1 MMKKLIAILDDEA
14 ERRAAMHSALGK
26 HLPNVEVIFFDNA
39 PDMIEWLPEG
49 LETVRLLSLDHDL
62 GSIRDRGGERFD
74 PGIGRDV
81 VDVLEQR
88 EPCCPV
94 IIHSSN
100 GPAADGMLYALQ
112 FAGWGAERE
121 YPHNDLAWI
130 ETHWIER
137 VTAKYSESG

>member
-1 MMKKLIAILDDEA
+1 MNALIAILDDEPG
-14 ERRAAMHSALGK
+14 RRAAMQSVLEK
-26 HLPNVEVIFFDNA
+26 QLPDVDIVFFDNA
-39 PDMIEWLPEG
+39 LDMIEWLPEG
-49 LETVRLLSLDHDL
+49 LETVQLLSLDHDL
-62 GSIRDRGGERFD
+62 GPVRDRGGERFD

-94 IIHSSN
+94 IVHSSN

-112 FAGWGAERE
+112 FAGWSAERE

-130 ETHWIER
+130 ESHWIEL
-137 VTAKYSESG
+137 VAKKLAESD